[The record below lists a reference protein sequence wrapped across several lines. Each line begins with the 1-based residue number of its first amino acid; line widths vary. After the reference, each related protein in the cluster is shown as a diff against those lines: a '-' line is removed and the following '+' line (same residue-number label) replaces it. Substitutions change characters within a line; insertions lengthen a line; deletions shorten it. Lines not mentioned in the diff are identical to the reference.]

1 MIVRV
6 RHEAAVVAVA
16 ALVGALLRLSGLSA
30 HGLGADESV
39 QAWRAAVAANEG
51 AVVAEGVT
59 SAFLASLQAVLFSL
73 AGATTFLARLPAA
86 VCGLALLL
94 VPLIVKDALGPLRT
108 AALVALLAL
117 DPTLVRVAHDASGA
131 SGSLLAAALAVAGL
145 VRWAHLGRRDAE
157 RARAGALLASASLG
171 LLLTTGADAWT
182 LLPLIG
188 LAAAALRPW
197 LQCAARTRDCAW
209 AFGATFVLAATAGL
223 WAPAWASG
231 TSASLTVWLERW
243 AHPAGLAGPLGSLAG
258 APLTLLLALAAV
270 GYGAK
275 AAPRRAGAL
284 VAGIAWAAAVAL
296 WSPGPPAALALLL
309 VVAAAEGVRL
319 LAERGPRLAP
329 VVAVLA
335 GLVQTTLAARPLMQD
350 SMIRTRP
357 GLEILASDLEGIAIL
372 RRRDA
377 TELPVLVLGERDD
390 PAVRWALRRGRKVRD
405 APYRPAAVDGARPA
419 LVAPS
424 NAPAAIPSGYVG
436 ATYETSGRTVDLWV
450 PLD

>member
-6 RHEAAVVAVA
+6 RHEAAVLAIAV
-16 ALVGALLRLSGLSA
+16 LVGALLRLSGLSA

-51 AVVAEGVT
+51 AVVAQGVT
-59 SAFLASLQAVLFSL
+59 SAFLVSLQAVLFSL

-86 VCGLALLL
+86 LCGIALLL
-94 VPLIVKDALGPLRT
+94 APLTVKDALGPLRT

-117 DPTLVRVAHDASGA
+117 DPTLIQVARDASGA
-131 SGSLLAAALAVAGL
+131 SASLLAAALAVAGL
-145 VRWAHLGRRDAE
+145 VRWAHEGRSDAA
-157 RARAGALLASASLG
+157 RARAGAVLASASLG

-197 LQCAARTRDCAW
+197 RHGAARARDCAW

-243 AHPAGLAGPLGSLAG
+243 THPAGLEGPLRSLAG

-275 AAPRRAGAL
+275 AAPRRAGVL
-284 VAGIAWAAAVAL
+284 VAGIAWTAAVAL
-296 WSPGPPAALALLL
+296 CSPGPPAALALLL
-309 VVAAAEGVRL
+309 VVAASEGVRL
-319 LAERGPRLAP
+319 LAERGQRLAL
-329 VVAVLA
+329 VVAALA

-350 SMIRTRP
+350 ATVPTRP
-357 GLEILASDLEGIAIL
+357 GLEVLASDLEGIAVL
-372 RRRDA
+372 RRRDV

-405 APYRPAAVDGARPA
+405 APYRPAEVDGAGPA

-424 NAPAAIPSGYVG
+424 NTSAATPPGYVG
-436 ATYETSGRTVDLWV
+436 ATYETSRGTVDLWV